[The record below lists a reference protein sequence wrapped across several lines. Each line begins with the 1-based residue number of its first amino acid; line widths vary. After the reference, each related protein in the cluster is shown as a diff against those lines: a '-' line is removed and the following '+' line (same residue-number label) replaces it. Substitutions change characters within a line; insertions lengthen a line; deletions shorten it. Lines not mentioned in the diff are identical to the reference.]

1 MSLLTT
7 QDPEAIERRERFCWV
22 EAGVWTDR
30 MLAALGNGVK
40 GGKWTS
46 TVAEFLLRRAWPVHL
61 YAGVHYSEPIPMW
74 KHLTGEPYAAE
85 PHVRFGGRGGLSP
98 SRPLSGAN
106 RKTVGA
112 TLVANITLFVAQ
124 RPAQDFANI
133 GLRQVFPELDLL
145 WHFVSGQVVTA
156 KIQYVVFGH
165 SGIASNNK

>member
-61 YAGVHYSEPIPMW
+61 YADVHCSEPIPMR

-98 SRPLSGAN
+98 SPPLSCAIRKIVRAASAAN
-106 RKTVGA
+106 RASSGRHC
-112 TLVANITLFVAQ
+112 
-124 RPAQDFANI
+124 RPRNSSVILAAH
-133 GLRQVFPELDLL
+133 LRPVCSYRDL
-145 WHFVSGQVVTA
+145 HMPRS
-156 KIQYVVFGH
+156 
-165 SGIASNNK
+165 